1 MSIPPSL
8 SVKNREQCQGV
19 KGTSEVVDATLN
31 QHCHDIDVIK
41 RDRFELLS
49 AYLDGEVTPDER
61 QMVLEWMQSDPNAKC
76 LYNRLIHL
84 RQGLREASYSPCGD
98 ADAAVAQ
105 VFHSLNRRMQLMG
118 MAGLGVVVV
127 GVLSVL
133 SGSMGHPQSIWR
145 LASGGQSNYLEIALD
160 QPAFPIPK
168 APTAARLDLTQ
179 VENQGVLPVESEL

>member
-1 MSIPPSL
+1 MSIPPTT
-8 SVKNREQCQGV
+8 SVKNREHCQGA
-19 KGTSEVVDATLN
+19 KGTSGLADSTLD
-31 QHCHDIDVIK
+31 QQCHDIDVIK

-61 QMVLEWMQSDPNAKC
+61 QMVLEWMHSDPNAKC
-76 LYNRLIHL
+76 LYNRLLHL
-84 RQGLREASYSPCGD
+84 RQGLREANHSPCGD
-98 ADAAVAQ
+98 ADAVVAQ

-133 SGSMGHPQSIWR
+133 SGSMGNTQSIWR
-145 LASGGQSNYLEIALD
+145 LASGTQPEYLEIALD

-168 APTAARLDLTQ
+168 APTAVSLDFNQ
-179 VENQGVLPVESEL
+179 VETQGVFPVESEL

>member
-105 VFHSLNRRMQLMG
+105 VFHTPSI
-118 MAGLGVVVV
+118 V
-127 GVLSVL
+127 GCS
-133 SGSMGHPQSIWR
+133 
-145 LASGGQSNYLEIALD
+145 
-160 QPAFPIPK
+160 
-168 APTAARLDLTQ
+168 
-179 VENQGVLPVESEL
+179 